1 MSSRPDVGSRADP
14 PGRDPSADPDV
25 DGVALAAATAAGV
38 LAGTRFAVATAW
50 IVATLCLAAACLG
63 AGAVPRLREESGASA
78 VVGVLVLSTLLAS
91 GGAAAAV
98 RATAV
103 KGGILL
109 SWVRQ
114 PARVEVTGTVAE
126 EPRRVRY
133 GGHWVVLTVTE
144 VRRDRRT
151 YRTRERA
158 GMIAPASGS
167 GSSGPTSVPGPRT
180 VEERLAV
187 GDRLRVRASVGEA
200 RWSDALGR
208 QPPVVLRN
216 PVIEERAPPQGRC
229 YRSASGCGRRH
240 GPRPW
245 RAWRPNEPGCWW
257 GWRSAT
263 PRCSPPSWSA
273 TSGRPG

>member
-1 MSSRPDVGSRADP
+1 MTSRPDVGSRAGP

-25 DGVALAAATAAGV
+25 DGVALAAATATGV

-78 VVGVLVLSTLLAS
+78 VVGVLVFSTLLAS

-98 RATAV
+98 RATAA

-133 GGHWVVLTVTE
+133 GGHWV
-144 VRRDRRT
+144 
-151 YRTRERA
+151 
-158 GMIAPASGS
+158 
-167 GSSGPTSVPGPRT
+167 
-180 VEERLAV
+180 
-187 GDRLRVRASVGEA
+187 
-200 RWSDALGR
+200 
-208 QPPVVLRN
+208 
-216 PVIEERAPPQGRC
+216 
-229 YRSASGCGRRH
+229 
-240 GPRPW
+240 
-245 RAWRPNEPGCWW
+245 
-257 GWRSAT
+257 
-263 PRCSPPSWSA
+263 CSP
-273 TSGRPG
+273 

>member
-1 MSSRPDVGSRADP
+1 MSSRPDVGSRAGP

-25 DGVALAAATAAGV
+25 DGVALAAATATGV

-91 GGAAAAV
+91 AAV

-103 KGGILL
+103 RGGILL
-109 SWVRQ
+109 SWVRR

-133 GGHWVVLTVTE
+133 GGHWVVLTVTG

-180 VEERLAV
+180 VEELHDKAV
-187 GDRLRVRASVGEA
+187 
-200 RWSDALGR
+200 LGV
-208 QPPVVLRN
+208 QSAAGY
-216 PVIEERAPPQGRC
+216 EE
-229 YRSASGCGRRH
+229 
-240 GPRPW
+240 
-245 RAWRPNEPGCWW
+245 
-257 GWRSAT
+257 
-263 PRCSPPSWSA
+263 
-273 TSGRPG
+273 GRPLPTNW